1 MKSRNE
7 LSVFLNVQIK
17 VNEIKALIALKFIKD
32 IRHNIF
38 KILSENQTYSNNLQC
53 DKRESVMI

>member
-38 KILSENQTYSNNLQC
+38 KILSENQTYPNNLQC